1 MLRRYLFREVLAPF
15 LGWVGLLCVIF
26 FVMAFLRS
34 TDFLLGSAVTAW
46 DVGRFTLALI
56 PQFLVQGIPVALL
69 LAILL
74 GLGRLSEDREVMA
87 MQALGISPSEFA
99 RGPLVLGAVLS
110 VVMGLLANTA
120 QPWGMQTLRRI
131 AHDIIRR
138 NLVSDVKPGVFHD
151 ELSGLT
157 LYAEGVEASGRWTN
171 VFLYDGRDSE
181 NPLLA
186 FGRKGTVRNSE
197 VLETV
202 SFVLEDGSLHQARR
216 NTEEYSTVTFERADF
231 RADVGETF
239 FRKNNFRSS
248 REEQTVVDVW
258 EARAAALSRNESLLP
273 YEVTLHWKL
282 GQLFMPLAFA
292 VLGTPLALSR
302 RRGARGWSFFFTI
315 GAYLAFYLSWRTAS
329 QFAER
334 GEFPVW
340 LSGQLP
346 NLLFFAIGGL
356 LLWRVSRRGVA

>member
-1 MLRRYLFREVLAPF
+1 MLRRYLFREVLGPF

-34 TDFLLGSAVTAW
+34 TDFLLGSAVTAA
-46 DVGRFTLALI
+46 DVVRFTLALL
-56 PQFLVQGIPVALL
+56 PQFLVQGIPVSLL

-74 GLGRLSEDREVMA
+74 GLGRLSEDREVVA
-87 MQALGISPSEFA
+87 MQALGISPFEFV
-99 RGPLVLGAVLS
+99 RGPLMLGALLSLVLGV
-110 VVMGLLANTA
+110 LANSL
-120 QPWGMQTLRRI
+120 QPWGMRTLRRV

-151 ELSGLT
+151 ELRDLT
-157 LYAEGVEASGRWTN
+157 LYAQGVDGGGRWTN
-171 VFLYDGRDSE
+171 VFLYDGRDPE

-186 FGRKGTVRNSE
+186 FGRRGTVENPD
-197 VLETV
+197 VLEQV
-202 SFVLEDGSLHQARR
+202 AFVLEDGSLHQARQD
-216 NTEEYSTVTFERADF
+216 TEEYSLVTFSRADF

-239 FRKNNFRSS
+239 FRKNNFRST
-248 REEQTVVDVW
+248 RDEQTVFDAL
-258 EARAAALSRNESLLP
+258 EARRAALSRGESP
-273 YEVTLHWKL
+273 VDAEVTLHWRL
-282 GQLFMPLAFA
+282 GQVLMPLAFA

-302 RRGARGWSFFFTI
+302 RRGARGWSFFFTV
-315 GAYLAFYLSWRTAS
+315 GAYLAFYLTWRTAS

-346 NLLFFAIGGL
+346 NVLFFTIGLL
-356 LLWRVSRRGVA
+356 LLWRVTRRGVA

>member
-46 DVGRFTLALI
+46 DVGRFTLALL

-74 GLGRLSEDREVMA
+74 GLGRLSEDREVVA
-87 MQALGISPSEFA
+87 MQALGVSPFEFV
-99 RGPLVLGAVLS
+99 RGPLLLGALLS
-110 VVMGLLANTA
+110 VVMGVLANSA
-120 QPWGMQTLRRI
+120 QPWGMRTLRQI

-151 ELSGLT
+151 ELRDLT
-157 LYAEGVEASGRWTN
+157 LYAQDVEAGGRWRN
-171 VFLYDGRDSE
+171 VFLFDGRDPT

-186 FGRKGTVRNSE
+186 FGRRGTVQNSE
-197 VLETV
+197 VLETIA
-202 SFVLEDGSLHQARR
+202 FVLEDGSLHQARR
-216 NTEEYSTVTFERADF
+216 DTEEYSLVTFSRADF

-239 FRKNNFRSS
+239 FRKNNFRSN
-248 REEQTVVDVW
+248 REEQTVFDAW
-258 EARAAALSRNESLLP
+258 QARQAARARDEVNLSA
-273 YEVTLHWKL
+273 EVTLHWRL

-346 NLLFFAIGGL
+346 NLLFFAAGLL
-356 LLWRVSRRGVA
+356 LLWRVTRRGVQ